1 MSGAVITAALAFGF
15 AALGLALVMNLWRLF
30 RGPGL
35 ADRILAL
42 DTMVINVIGLIVLA
56 GIAHGSGTAFEAA
69 LLLAMVG
76 FVGTVAYA
84 KFLLRGDII
93 E

>member
-1 MSGAVITAALAFGF
+1 MLEAALAFGF
-15 AALGLALVMNLWRLF
+15 AALGLALALNLWRLI
-30 RGPGL
+30 RGPGV

-42 DTMVINVIGLIVLA
+42 DTLVINVIGLIVLA
-56 GIAHGSGTAFEAA
+56 GIESRSGTSFEAA

-76 FVGTVAYA
+76 FVSTVAYA
-84 KFLLRGDII
+84 KFCLRGDII

>member
-1 MSGAVITAALAFGF
+1 MLEGALAFGF
-15 AALGLALVMNLWRLF
+15 AALGLALAHNLWRLI
-30 RGPGL
+30 RGPGV

-42 DTMVINVIGLIVLA
+42 DTMVINVIGLIVLT
-56 GIAHGSGTAFEAA
+56 GIESGSGTSFEAA

-76 FVGTVAYA
+76 FVSTVAYA
-84 KFLLRGDII
+84 KFCLRGDII